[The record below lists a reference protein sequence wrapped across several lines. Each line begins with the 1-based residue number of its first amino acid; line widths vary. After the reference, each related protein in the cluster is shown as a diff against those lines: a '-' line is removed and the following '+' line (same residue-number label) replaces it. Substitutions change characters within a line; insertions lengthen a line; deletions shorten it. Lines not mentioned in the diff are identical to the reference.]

1 MSARRAAW
9 KLSWPPRRA
18 DVFTRSSISR
28 RRSRTGG
35 SGGSRVASPTNS
47 SSSSGSWIVARP
59 TRASGYSA
67 ATSAGPSRRSACAL
81 APSAFTCRR
90 FSSRKRR
97 CSLSPMRNSQAR
109 RGGRI
114 RGPSVRCRAQR
125 RVRRRLPCVAC
136 ARWDSLSR
144 RSRSSSGLTRSRAP
158 LGPKGAGAIDAT
170 DALLA
175 DLGWRRD
182 DAHHILRALG
192 FARVREG
199 EGAERALFR
208 RRATSEQSTLK
219 AGPAETPFAA
229 LAALTKPAE
238 RRTRRR
244 KRRRRPTVG
253 RAAS

>member
-1 MSARRAAW
+1 LRAVGQLAAPIAELERLDALARAAW
-9 KLSWPPRRA
+9 PE
-18 DVFTRSSISR
+18 
-28 RRSRTGG
+28 
-35 SGGSRVASPTNS
+35 
-47 SSSSGSWIVARP
+47 
-59 TRASGYSA
+59 
-67 ATSAGPSRRSACAL
+67 
-81 APSAFTCRR
+81 
-90 FSSRKRR
+90 
-97 CSLSPMRNSQAR
+97 
-109 RGGRI
+109 
-114 RGPSVRCRAQR
+114 
-125 RVRRRLPCVAC
+125 
-136 ARWDSLSR
+136 
-144 RSRSSSGLTRSRAP
+144 
-158 LGPKGAGAIDAT
+158 GAGAIDAT

-208 RRATSEQSTLK
+208 RRADSGQPTFK

-244 KRRRRPTVG
+244 KRRRAQTAG

>member
-1 MSARRAAW
+1 MAAGRTRPQSAAA
-9 KLSWPPRRA
+9 
-18 DVFTRSSISR
+18 SSAASA
-28 RRSRTGG
+28 GACPAWLA
-35 SGGSRVASPTNS
+35 RVAWPE
-47 SSSSGSWIVARP
+47 
-59 TRASGYSA
+59 
-67 ATSAGPSRRSACAL
+67 
-81 APSAFTCRR
+81 
-90 FSSRKRR
+90 
-97 CSLSPMRNSQAR
+97 
-109 RGGRI
+109 
-114 RGPSVRCRAQR
+114 
-125 RVRRRLPCVAC
+125 
-136 ARWDSLSR
+136 
-144 RSRSSSGLTRSRAP
+144 
-158 LGPKGAGAIDAT
+158 GAGGIDAT

-219 AGPAETPFAA
+219 VGPAETPFAA

-244 KRRRRPTVG
+244 KRRRAQTAG